1 MSHFIQFKT
10 NNLKTMNT
18 ILLLALLGLLS
29 CTSPQTTKSNLEDK
43 KWYETEECSNL
54 YPFDNYYINLD
65 ENNAVLIDG
74 IPSTNFKTCSKYAH
88 RFTNIISD
96 SVTLNGKTFVVDN
109 NKEKRIYN
117 INIFEGKKRINTIN
131 LPVERPLP
139 EVHEYYIHL
148 LPYKND
154 IIMFMEDF
162 YTTHYMICK
171 YNADGKELM
180 RKEIEHTYITHPEPK
195 TNHYNRYLYFNN
207 LTASQMIFTSHIAFA
222 DKFKT
227 IVLSMDDFS
236 IMEYDK
242 TANGIILDDK
252 DENLA
257 GFVSQNKNQFTV
269 QMLDKRT
276 FTFEIKFGNP
286 GCDFILKD
294 NLLYI
299 ANYPPIATGSS
310 LQCFDLKTG
319 KMKWT
324 ADVKQIMAS
333 HSEYSNKVVISM
345 YKNKIIMEGDEA
357 SGDYVQI
364 FDAETGKRL
373 AVFGDFLDVKN

>member
-1 MSHFIQFKT
+1 MS
-10 NNLKTMNT
+10 
-18 ILLLALLGLLS
+18 
-29 CTSPQTTKSNLEDK
+29 
-43 KWYETEECSNL
+43 ETEECSNL

-96 SVTLNGKTFVVDN
+96 SVTLNGKTFVVEN
-109 NKEKRIYN
+109 NKEKSIYN

-139 EVHEYYIHL
+139 KVHEYYIHL

-171 YNADGKELM
+171 YNSEGKELM
-180 RKEIEHTYITHPEPK
+180 RKEIEHTYITHPEPN

-252 DENLA
+252 DENFA

-276 FTFEIKFGNP
+276 FTFEIKYGNP
-286 GCDFILKD
+286 SCDFILKD

-299 ANYPPIATGSS
+299 ANYHPIATGSS

-333 HSEYSNKVVISM
+333 HSEYSNKVILSI

>member
-1 MSHFIQFKT
+1 M
-10 NNLKTMNT
+10 
-18 ILLLALLGLLS
+18 
-29 CTSPQTTKSNLEDK
+29 
-43 KWYETEECSNL
+43 
-54 YPFDNYYINLD
+54 
-65 ENNAVLIDG
+65 
-74 IPSTNFKTCSKYAH
+74 
-88 RFTNIISD
+88 
-96 SVTLNGKTFVVDN
+96 
-109 NKEKRIYN
+109 
-117 INIFEGKKRINTIN
+117 
-131 LPVERPLP
+131 PVERPLP
-139 EVHEYYIHL
+139 KVHEYYIHL

-171 YNADGKELM
+171 YNSEGKELM
-180 RKEIEHTYITHPEPK
+180 RKEIEHTYITHPEPN

-252 DENLA
+252 DENFA

-276 FTFEIKFGNP
+276 FTFEIKYGNP
-286 GCDFILKD
+286 SCDFILKD

-299 ANYPPIATGSS
+299 ANYHPIATGSS

-333 HSEYSNKVVISM
+333 HSEYSNKVILSI